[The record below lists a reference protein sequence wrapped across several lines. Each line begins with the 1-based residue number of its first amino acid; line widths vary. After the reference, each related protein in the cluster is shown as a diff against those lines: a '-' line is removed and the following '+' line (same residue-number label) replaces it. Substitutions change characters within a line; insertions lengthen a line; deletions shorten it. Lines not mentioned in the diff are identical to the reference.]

1 MTVSGVFGQERPHGA
16 GYVRAPEG
24 KGDPGFEETDL
35 IPAIKTLTDVA
46 NTAER
51 LSPDQFRHTI
61 GQLDFVSRAAAIMVN
76 PAGSRGAG
84 RQRRVGVS
92 KRPLAPPRR
101 MASIISTMPPVL
113 QPEPNPRLAANVMH
127 FARLLRRAGLPVG
140 PSETIAAQD
149 ALTRIDLASKT
160 QARTALRT
168 AMIHRHE
175 HQDVF
180 DQAFALFWRD
190 PAAAEQAAAMAL
202 LDAQKEKK
210 PERPPPAARRVAE
223 AFAAKNQKPQ
233 PPKDEPPVTD
243 MTMTVSEQ
251 ERLQSMDFEAMGAD
265 EIARAKQEIRRLVL
279 PLDLRRTRRLR
290 ADQNGP
296 VTDLR
301 RTIRA
306 SLRQGG
312 EILTIARNRRVTR
325 PPPLVVLCDISGSMA
340 RYAQILMHFL
350 HAVTNDR
357 DRVHIFLFGTRLSNV
372 TRQLKARDPEVA
384 FQMVAHA
391 VPDWSG
397 GTRIGEAVA
406 GFNHLWAKRVL
417 GQGAVVLLIT
427 DGLDRDG
434 AHGLAENMDRLHRSC
449 TRLIWLNPLLRWSGF
464 EPKSQGIRAMLPHVD
479 EFRPV
484 HNLASLRGLIDL
496 LSRPA
501 PMKPASAGR
510 FER

>member
-1 MTVSGVFGQERPHGA
+1 MKADPRDSDRP
-16 GYVRAPEG
+16 
-24 KGDPGFEETDL
+24 
-35 IPAIKTLTDVA
+35 
-46 NTAER
+46 
-51 LSPDQFRHTI
+51 
-61 GQLDFVSRAAAIMVN
+61 
-76 PAGSRGAG
+76 GSRIH
-84 RQRRVGVS
+84 
-92 KRPLAPPRR
+92 RPLAPARR
-101 MASIISTMPPVL
+101 MASITSNMSTVDPL
-113 QPEPNPRLAANVMH
+113 NQPEPRLAANVMH

-140 PSETIAAQD
+140 PAESIAAQD

-190 PAAAEQAAAMAL
+190 PSTAEQAAAMAL
-202 LDAQKEKK
+202 LEAQKEKK
-210 PERPPPAARRVAE
+210 TERPPPAARRVAE
-223 AFAAKNQKPQ
+223 AFASKKNKPSQ
-233 PPKDEPPVTD
+233 PKDEPPVTD

-251 ERLQSMDFEAMGAD
+251 ERLQQMDFEAMGAT
-265 EIARAKQEIRRLVL
+265 EIAEAKREIRRLVL

-296 VTDLR
+296 KTDLR

-312 EILTIARNRRVTR
+312 EILTIARNRRITR

-340 RYAQILMHFL
+340 RYAQILLHFL

-357 DRVHIFLFGTRLSNV
+357 DRVSVFLFGTRLSNV

-406 GFNHLWAKRVL
+406 SFNHLWAKRVL

-449 TRLIWLNPLLRWSGF
+449 TRLVWLNPLLRWSGF

-484 HNLASLRGLIDL
+484 HNLASLRSLIDL

-501 PMKPASAGR
+501 PMKGR
-510 FER
+510 RL

>member
-1 MTVSGVFGQERPHGA
+1 MEIQA
-16 GYVRAPEG
+16 G
-24 KGDPGFEETDL
+24 
-35 IPAIKTLTDVA
+35 
-46 NTAER
+46 
-51 LSPDQFRHTI
+51 
-61 GQLDFVSRAAAIMVN
+61 
-76 PAGSRGAG
+76 
-84 RQRRVGVS
+84 
-92 KRPLAPPRR
+92 
-101 MASIISTMPPVL
+101 
-113 QPEPNPRLAANVMH
+113 RLAANVMH

-140 PSETIAAQD
+140 PAETIAAQE

-168 AMIHRHE
+168 AMIHRHDHRE
-175 HQDVF
+175 VF

-190 PAAAEQAAAMAL
+190 PSAAEQAAAMAL
-202 LDAQKEKK
+202 LDAQQKK
-210 PERPPPAARRVAE
+210 PEKPPPASRRVAE
-223 AFAAKNQKPQ
+223 AFARKNDKPPQ
-233 PPKDEPPVTD
+233 PKDEPPTID
-243 MTMTVSEQ
+243 MTMTISDQ
-251 ERLQSMDFEAMGAD
+251 ERLQQMDFEAMGAA
-265 EIARAKQEIRRLVL
+265 EINRAKQEIRRLVL

-290 ADQNGP
+290 PDALGP
-296 VTDLR
+296 VADLR
-301 RTIRA
+301 RTIRT

-340 RYAQILMHFL
+340 RYAQVLLHFL

-357 DRVHIFLFGTRLSNV
+357 DRVHVFLFGTRLSNV
-372 TRQLKARDPEVA
+372 TRQLRARDPEVA

-397 GTRIGEAVA
+397 GTRIGEALA

-501 PMKPASAGR
+501 VMKRRDP
-510 FER
+510 

>member
-1 MTVSGVFGQERPHGA
+1 MIESQQEP
-16 GYVRAPEG
+16 
-24 KGDPGFEETDL
+24 T
-35 IPAIKTLTDVA
+35 
-46 NTAER
+46 
-51 LSPDQFRHTI
+51 
-61 GQLDFVSRAAAIMVN
+61 
-76 PAGSRGAG
+76 
-84 RQRRVGVS
+84 
-92 KRPLAPPRR
+92 
-101 MASIISTMPPVL
+101 
-113 QPEPNPRLAANVMH
+113 RLAANVMH

-140 PSETIAAQD
+140 PAETIAAQD
-149 ALTRIDLASKT
+149 ALTRVDLASKT
-160 QARTALRT
+160 QARTALRA

-190 PAAAEQAAAMAL
+190 PSAAEQALAMAL
-202 LDAQKEKK
+202 LDAQKTPKA
-210 PERPPPAARRVAE
+210 ERPPPAARRVAE
-223 AFAAKNQKPQ
+223 AFASKKDKPSQ
-233 PPKDEPPVTD
+233 PKDEPPVTD

-251 ERLQSMDFEAMGAD
+251 ERLQHMDFEAMGAL
-265 EIARAKQEIRRLVL
+265 EIAEAKREIRRLVL
-279 PLDLRRTRRLR
+279 PLDLRRTRRKR
-290 ADQNGP
+290 PDSNGP
-296 VTDLR
+296 ITDLR

-312 EILTIARNRRVTR
+312 EILSIARNRRVTR

-357 DRVHIFLFGTRLSNV
+357 DRVHVFLFGTRLSNV
-372 TRQLKARDPEVA
+372 TRQLRARDPEVA

-406 GFNHLWAKRVL
+406 SFNHLWAKRVL

-449 TRLIWLNPLLRWSGF
+449 TRLVWLNPLLRWSGF

-484 HNLASLRGLIDL
+484 HNLASLRSLIDL

-501 PMKPASAGR
+501 SMKGTR
-510 FER
+510 L